1 MKSPKLQLRVVSKP
15 DLTFAEMKTNID
27 IIDSVTALGS
37 PMSRRRFCFLAASG
51 ATTLLGST
59 LIGCSKS
66 TDGSEQNRLNIFS
79 WADYLHPD
87 CIPDFEKRYNVR
99 VVYDTFSGNEQLLA
113 KMQAGATEYD
123 IVMPSNYMV
132 QELNKLGLLQEIEH
146 DRLAGLKLLM
156 ERFQSP
162 GYDKGLAHSVPQ
174 FWGTTGIASDTTT
187 LGTTPVPDD
196 WDAFWDKRFSGRMT
210 LLDDGR
216 ETIGMSLKRNGK
228 SYNSTDASDVHAA
241 TQELIKQK
249 PLVMCYTSDQVIV
262 QLAAGDSMLA
272 MVYSGDAYQAAKQN
286 KNVRYRI
293 PRSGASVWVDSF
305 CIPKTAPHKTNA
317 YRWLNYMLEPE
328 VAAQNATFTRY
339 ATANLAARKF
349 ITQSDLE
356 DPDRYPP
363 DSILRHCEELQD
375 LGQSIFLYDRMWT
388 ELKCS

>member
-1 MKSPKLQLRVVSKP
+1 MSNGVS
-15 DLTFAEMKTNID
+15 MQTNITD
-27 IIDSVTALGS
+27 NSSSAFAKLV
-37 PMSRRRFCFLAASG
+37 SRRRFCFLAAAG
-51 ATTLLGST
+51 AASLAGLS
-59 LIGCSKS
+59 LSGCSKAA
-66 TDGSEQNRLNIFS
+66 DDAEQNRLNIFS

-87 CIPDFEKRYNVR
+87 CIPNFEKRYQVR

-132 QELNKLGLLQEIEH
+132 QELNKLGLLQVLEH
-146 DRLAGLKLLM
+146 DRLKGLNLLM

-162 GYDKGLAHSVPQ
+162 GYDKGLVHSVPQ
-174 FWGTTGIASDTTT
+174 FWGTTGIASDTTG
-187 LGTTPVPDD
+187 LGSVPVPDD
-196 WDAFWDKRFSGRMT
+196 WDAFWDKRFAGRMT

-216 ETIGMSLKRNGK
+216 ETIGMSLKRQGK
-228 SYNSTDASDVHAA
+228 SYNSTNPAEVRAA

-305 CIPKTAPHKTNA
+305 CIPKTAPHKVNA

-349 ITQSDLE
+349 IVQNDLD
-356 DPDRYPP
+356 DPDRYPS
-363 DSILRHCEELQD
+363 DSILSHCEELQD
-375 LGQSIFLYDRMWT
+375 LGQGIFLFDRMWT